1 MCRFEH
7 YFRLFCNISAKT
19 WRILSET
26 GIILAKP
33 PQCAVSCFEKVF
45 IFSLAFQLF
54 PCYSISAGRG
64 GLRSF
69 CLSGSVMIPGRTD
82 GSRHPR
88 RMPDCPPRAAVQRH
102 IRYFRRLRLLHKTF
116 SALRVR
122 GRERS
127 GRSDR
132 ERGPISLVPRTQRE
146 PERSCTVDRGRCAI
160 QDEAGLSS
168 PLPGS
173 CASLCLAVFPGFS
186 IRRLSLTF
194 KTGSFPGEPV
204 IGESPIG
211 VSIVRGLGRRDKA
224 SDSCAVHFSFCYNQQ
239 RSSAPGCAARGAVTF
254 LFV

>member
-1 MCRFEH
+1 
-7 YFRLFCNISAKT
+7 
-19 WRILSET
+19 
-26 GIILAKP
+26 
-33 PQCAVSCFEKVF
+33 
-45 IFSLAFQLF
+45 
-54 PCYSISAGRG
+54 
-64 GLRSF
+64 
-69 CLSGSVMIPGRTD
+69 MIPGRTD

-88 RMPDCPPRAAVQRH
+88 RMPDCPPRATVQRH
-102 IRYFRRLRLLHKTF
+102 IRYFRRLLLLHKTF

-132 ERGPISLVPRTQRE
+132 ERGLISLMPRTQR
-146 PERSCTVDRGRCAI
+146 VDRSRCAI
-160 QDEAGLSS
+160 QDTAGLSS

-173 CASLCLAVFPGFS
+173 CASSCLAIFPGPS

-194 KTGSFPGEPV
+194 KTGSVPSEQV

-239 RSSAPGCAARGAVTF
+239 RSSAPGCAVRGAVTF